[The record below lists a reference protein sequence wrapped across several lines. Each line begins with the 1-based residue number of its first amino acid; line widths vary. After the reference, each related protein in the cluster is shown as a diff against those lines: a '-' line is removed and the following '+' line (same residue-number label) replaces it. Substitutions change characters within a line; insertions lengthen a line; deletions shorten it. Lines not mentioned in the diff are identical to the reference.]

1 MAQQPPNVY
10 PKNPPTGKGKV
21 DQTPGNAS
29 MGNSMHTPVTAT
41 QAGKQLYTS
50 QQQQTQERE

>member
-1 MAQQPPNVY
+1 MAQQPPNVH

-29 MGNSMHTPVTAT
+29 MGNSMHKPVTA
-41 QAGKQLYTS
+41 YS
-50 QQQQTQERE
+50 DQQQEQRT

>member
-1 MAQQPPNVY
+1 MAQQPPNVH

-29 MGNSMHTPVTAT
+29 MGNSMHQPVTAK
-41 QAGKQLYTS
+41 QAYAD